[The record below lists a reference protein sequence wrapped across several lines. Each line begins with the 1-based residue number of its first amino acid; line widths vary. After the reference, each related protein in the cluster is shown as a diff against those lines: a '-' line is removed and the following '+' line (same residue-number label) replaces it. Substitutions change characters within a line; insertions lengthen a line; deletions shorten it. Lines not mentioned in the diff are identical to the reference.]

1 MQSGHVT
8 SLLGAARRERGKG
21 RRWGGTSF
29 RASWGSS
36 LLPLWMRA
44 LCPPWSVALAST
56 GCGAQRGG
64 ARPRFNCSE
73 QRRSDSRP
81 MSPGAAVPG
90 CRRAWCP
97 HERVHP
103 SPASWPPPRG
113 PAERAGGCVLTW
125 GFLCWGLGPFLKT
138 PPPSWC
144 CPVRTLTC
152 LQKRHRWGW
161 AHGLCGESRRE
172 GPGELEAER
181 EDSSQEGCKQR
192 CCCCS
197 PLPGPLHPPPKKRKP
212 PGGEEGRQIPPSCSA
227 RTHVETQGRTPA
239 ACRLPELSGL
249 VP

>member
-1 MQSGHVT
+1 MGHRSGPAGGRLSFPCGCVL
-8 SLLGAARRERGKG
+8 SVPPGVLPWRPQGVAPRGVG
-21 RRWGGTSF
+21 RDP
-29 RASWGSS
+29 GSI
-36 LLPLWMRA
+36 
-44 LCPPWSVALAST
+44 
-56 GCGAQRGG
+56 
-64 ARPRFNCSE
+64 
-73 QRRSDSRP
+73 SDSRP